1 MTAVSV
7 AAGIRFHPEAAE
19 PRLSRGV
26 IGLAEIPAVV
36 KRQSVFYKNRQT
48 SGINRTFQHE
58 ETLGGCSGT
67 L

>member
-1 MTAVSV
+1 MTVVSV

-26 IGLAEIPAVV
+26 NGLAEIPAVV

-48 SGINRTFQHE
+48 FGINRTSQHK
-58 ETLGGCSGT
+58 ETRRYTYMC
-67 L
+67 